1 MLLISRM
8 LKRCLQ
14 NLVEKYE
21 KTQPRLAQWA
31 DENLREGMSV
41 FQIPENHRRKLR
53 TSNLAERQMKE
64 INRRTKVVGVF
75 PNSDSLLR
83 LAAAM
88 LIEQNDQWQNEK
100 RYLPE
105 SNERPA
111 FKKKKKKKVA

>member
-1 MLLISRM
+1 MPRIRRM
-8 LKRCLQ
+8 LKRYLQ

-21 KTQPRLAQWA
+21 KTQPRFAQWA
-31 DENLREGMSV
+31 DENLREGLSV
-41 FQIPENHRRKLR
+41 FQIPEKHRRKLR

-75 PNSDSLLR
+75 PNADSLLR
-83 LAAAM
+83 LAAAI

-105 SNERPA
+105 SNDCPA
-111 FKKKKKKKVA
+111 FKENYRKKVA